1 MIEMI
6 VPGVVAL
13 VSGGFIWM
21 ARNDKRIRDL
31 DRRIDQVE
39 LRVAEEYVS
48 KSSFQHGVTR
58 IENQLIR
65 LEEKLDAIV
74 QLAASRK

>member
-1 MIEMI
+1 MIEVI
-6 VPGVVAL
+6 VPGVLAL

-21 ARNDKRIRDL
+21 AKNDKRIRDL

-39 LRVAEEYVS
+39 LRMAEEYVS
-48 KSSFQHGVTR
+48 KTSFQHAVNR

-65 LEEKLDAIV
+65 MEDKIDTVMQI
-74 QLAASRK
+74 AANK

>member
-1 MIEMI
+1 MIELI
-6 VPGVVAL
+6 LPASL
-13 VSGGFIWM
+13 AAISGGFIWM

-39 LRVAEEYVS
+39 LRMAEEYVS
-48 KSSFQHGVTR
+48 KSSFQHAVNR

-65 LEEKLDAIV
+65 MEDKIDTVMQI
-74 QLAASRK
+74 AAQK

>member
-1 MIEMI
+1 MIEVI
-6 VPGVVAL
+6 VPGVLAL

-21 ARNDKRIRDL
+21 AKNDKRIRDL

-39 LRVAEEYVS
+39 LRMAEEYVS
-48 KSSFQHGVTR
+48 KTSFQHAVMR

-65 LEEKLDAIV
+65 MEDKIDTVMQI
-74 QLAASRK
+74 AANK